1 MALVNNLKEHNYVK
15 RTYIYINTMDMEQSP
30 IYVEDSIQQLPL
42 ANDTTNV
49 ELLTIIIIIIHR
61 IRLLQK

>member
-1 MALVNNLKEHNYVK
+1 
-15 RTYIYINTMDMEQSP
+15 MDMEQSP